1 MLRAPIT
8 SHKRCTRKKLAVKDF
23 LRKCDQT
30 TVFCGLTLTEE
41 IVNEKLKV
49 LCCEDL
55 CDWMKLTFI
64 FESKQVWFET
74 ENVQIWCSHTVCN
87 THLYGYTLSFIF
99 MKYCV
104 YNIHITYNISKI
116 DPLYKCKWSMKHETQ
131 MFKFPKRW

>member
-1 MLRAPIT
+1 MVNLFCIVLYFYMNTGNKSIQNNLFFEVLRAPIT

-55 CDWMKLTFI
+55 CD
-64 FESKQVWFET
+64 
-74 ENVQIWCSHTVCN
+74 
-87 THLYGYTLSFIF
+87 
-99 MKYCV
+99 
-104 YNIHITYNISKI
+104 
-116 DPLYKCKWSMKHETQ
+116 
-131 MFKFPKRW
+131 